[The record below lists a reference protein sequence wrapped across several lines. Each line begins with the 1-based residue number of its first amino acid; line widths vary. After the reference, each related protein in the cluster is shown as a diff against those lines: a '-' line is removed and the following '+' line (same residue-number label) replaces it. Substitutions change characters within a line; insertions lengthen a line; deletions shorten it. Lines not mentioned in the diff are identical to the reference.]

1 MTGLVPM
8 SRITMQT
15 LRTLRLGANVVGC
28 STGNLDGSAPFEILS
43 TYCADR
49 TAAAPKLLKRFVQIV
64 RLSSDNW
71 NALIAKSSRLP
82 PPRQHN
88 TRAYCGITWLGSLTS
103 VTDLRGRRLSGLR
116 DVVRLLVI
124 LRHTPDQS
132 LRNPHGPSRGIAL
145 F

>member
-43 TYCADR
+43 TYRADR

-88 TRAYCGITWLGSLTS
+88 TSHYCGKTWLPAGKRYRCARPTAK
-103 VTDLRGRRLSGLR
+103 R
-116 DVVRLLVI
+116 
-124 LRHTPDQS
+124 PDQP
-132 LRNPHGPSRGIAL
+132 LRNHHCPPR
-145 F
+145 

>member
-8 SRITMQT
+8 GKITRQT
-15 LRTLRLGANVVGC
+15 LRPFRLAANGAAC

-43 TYCADR
+43 TYRADR

-88 TRAYCGITWLGSLTS
+88 TSAYCGITWL
-103 VTDLRGRRLSGLR
+103 
-116 DVVRLLVI
+116 
-124 LRHTPDQS
+124 
-132 LRNPHGPSRGIAL
+132 AA
-145 F
+145 